1 MSENQ
6 PDNRHSRISQQQC
19 YKFLPGSYGNGHLDG
34 PIDHA
39 TSKGKENSGLKRNT
53 AAAKREQRLLKNVGL
68 LD

>member
-6 PDNRHSRISQQQC
+6 PDNRHSRKSQQQR
-19 YKFLPGSYGNGHLDG
+19 YKFLPRSYGNGHVDG

-39 TSKGKENSGLKRNT
+39 TSQGEENSGLKRNA